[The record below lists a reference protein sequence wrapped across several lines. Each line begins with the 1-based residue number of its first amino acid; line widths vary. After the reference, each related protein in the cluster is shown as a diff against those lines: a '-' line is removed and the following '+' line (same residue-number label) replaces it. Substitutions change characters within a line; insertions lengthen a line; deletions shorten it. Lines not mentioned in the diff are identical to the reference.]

1 MCRKDTELYH
11 LETFHEFPQSKSH
24 STKESKFPE
33 SVLTVF
39 AKPKRQALVI
49 RLRPISSAQK
59 GKENKRDVS
68 LSAATIRDVNLKAE
82 IRHLVD
88 LAFFSEAVYSDD
100 AEPSQNQL
108 PTPKAKK
115 CVKKHRLL
123 HLEASSPNFLT
134 RARRTL
140 AEHWCPITG
149 NTQDTQENCSRL
161 VNVAEP
167 TKHDRSASS
176 QHPGTKR
183 YKKTRNDQTS
193 QTSRKTSKTTRT
205 VQSWQRTHKKRP
217 QDTARHLLLM
227 HVSQVIALSHIDAK
241 ALGNLLKSMPC
252 FNVKNAMV
260 FFRSWGTKRIRSQ
273 DWLPTSF
280 CTWRHVKMS
289 RTVRITMDYIWL
301 PSPRSCLFLR
311 VLVSCFR
318 LDLTNPNHDNF

>member
-68 LSAATIRDVNLKAE
+68 LSAATKRDVNLKAE

-149 NTQDTQENCSRL
+149 NTQDTQENCRL

-176 QHPGTKR
+176 QHPGTDTKR
-183 YKKTRNDQTS
+183 PEMTKQVKQVEKQVKQQELCKVGKGLIKKGHKTLPDTCCLCTS
-193 QTSRKTSKTTRT
+193 AKSLLSATSMPRPLEICWNRCHVSTSKMR
-205 VQSWQRTHKKRP
+205 
-217 QDTARHLLLM
+217 
-227 HVSQVIALSHIDAK
+227 
-241 ALGNLLKSMPC
+241 C
-252 FNVKNAMV
+252 

-280 CTWRHVKMS
+280 CTWRHRF
-289 RTVRITMDYIWL
+289 RTLRITMDYIWL

-318 LDLTNPNHDNF
+318 LDLTNPNHDNV